1 MKIFAMIRAELAR
14 LTATTM
20 SRVALVAL
28 MLVPVLYGGLYLWAN
43 QDPYAGLD
51 RVPVALVVA
60 DTGAEYDGEPSNY
73 GADVAEQLIDDGTF
87 DWHTVTAATATAGVA
102 DATYDFSVTIP
113 ADFSSS
119 IASSSTDDPHQAT
132 ITLTTNDTNSYLA
145 STIGSQAAQTIR
157 DAIVERVNEQA
168 ADSLLIGLSDI
179 RSSLADAADGAGQLT
194 DGASS
199 AADGGTSLADGAGR
213 LASGAGQL
221 ADGAGSLAAG
231 TGQLAD
237 GAGQLAD
244 GTGQVSTGANALAEG
259 TGELATG
266 AGALADGTGTLADG
280 AGELADG
287 TSQVAQG
294 ATALADGT
302 GQLSA
307 GATVL
312 AAATGEGSAG
322 ATA

>member
-51 RVPVALVVA
+51 RVPVALVVS
-60 DTGAEYDGEPSNY
+60 DTGSELDGAATNY
-73 GADVAEQLIDDGTF
+73 GTDVAEQLIEDGTF
-87 DWHTVTAATATAGVA
+87 DWHTVTAATAKAGVA

-119 IASSSTDDPHQAT
+119 IASSSSDTPHQAT

-168 ADSLLIGLSDI
+168 ADTLLIGLSDI
-179 RSSLADAADGAGQLT
+179 RSSLVDAADGATQLT
-194 DGASS
+194 DGAST
-199 AADGGTSLADGAGR
+199 AVDGGSSLADGAGR
-213 LASGAGQL
+213 LADGTGQL
-221 ADGAGSLAAG
+221 ATGAGTLANG

-237 GAGQLAD
+237 GAAQIAD
-244 GTGQVSTGANALAEG
+244 GTGKVATGSDSLAAGAAQLSTGAGGLAAG
-259 TGELATG
+259 AGQVATGADALATG
-266 AGALADGTGTLADG
+266 TGQVADGT
-280 AGELADG
+280 
-287 TSQVAQG
+287 
-294 ATALADGT
+294 
-302 GQLSA
+302 
-307 GATVL
+307 
-312 AAATGEGSAG
+312 
-322 ATA
+322 